1 MNASKIYVLVID
13 AIILS
18 LCIFASTLAVN
29 AADYTLGIYGNA
41 NLDVTINEQDV
52 AYVQDVIKGTEA
64 PTNLTDANYDGKI
77 DENDIAQIR
86 QIINGTEKEITI
98 LDWANR
104 AVTTKEP
111 VNSIVVCGSDP
122 AVALRILGV
131 MDRVIGVSEFSQ
143 STKTFSHVF
152 LPEFK
157 DLPTVAN
164 GEVDYEAVLSLKP
177 DVFISDV
184 YVIPEGDEK
193 KLSGI
198 PVLKFDLYRAR
209 TIFNQMKTLGYVLG
223 AEERAQEYIDF
234 VEPILKEIREKTE
247 SLPSDKKTRVYLE
260 AQRDYITHTK
270 MGAAGYQ
277 IELAGGQNIAADMI
291 GGATG
296 WLEVDPEWIL
306 TENPDI
312 IVKMAGWNRDNTTA
326 GYETDDFTSMKAL
339 RDYILNRPELAKV
352 KAIEDGNVEILSYDI
367 TYTPDYVISVA
378 YLAKLFYPELF
389 KDLDPVAIHQEY
401 LNTFHKGLGWD
412 VKKNGTFVYPP
423 IAN

>member
-1 MNASKIYVLVID
+1 
-13 AIILS
+13 
-18 LCIFASTLAVN
+18 
-29 AADYTLGIYGNA
+29 
-41 NLDVTINEQDV
+41 
-52 AYVQDVIKGTEA
+52 
-64 PTNLTDANYDGKI
+64 
-77 DENDIAQIR
+77 
-86 QIINGTEKEITI
+86 
-98 LDWANR
+98 
-104 AVTTKEP
+104 
-111 VNSIVVCGSDP
+111 
-122 AVALRILGV
+122 
-131 MDRVIGVSEFSQ
+131 
-143 STKTFSHVF
+143 
-152 LPEFK
+152 
-157 DLPTVAN
+157 
-164 GEVDYEAVLSLKP
+164 
-177 DVFISDV
+177 
-184 YVIPEGDEK
+184 
-193 KLSGI
+193 
-198 PVLKFDLYRAR
+198 
-209 TIFNQMKTLGYVLG
+209 
-223 AEERAQEYIDF
+223 
-234 VEPILKEIREKTE
+234 
-247 SLPSDKKTRVYLE
+247 
-260 AQRDYITHTK
+260 

-339 RDYILNRPELAKV
+339 RDYILNRPELAEV

-378 YLAKLFYPELF
+378 YLTKLFYPELF

>member
-1 MNASKIYVLVID
+1 MNKSRTIRPLLCGLLLLVLATNTI
-13 AIILS
+13 A
-18 LCIFASTLAVN
+18 AST
-29 AADYTLGIYGNA
+29 ADFTLSVFGNA
-41 NLDVTINEQDV
+41 NLDDTIDEQDV
-52 AYVQDVIKGTEA
+52 AYVQEVIKGAKA
-64 PTNLTDANYDGKI
+64 PTNLTDANHDGNI
-77 DENDIAQIR
+77 DEKDITQIR
-86 QIINGTEKEITI
+86 QIINGTEEEITI

-104 AVTTKEP
+104 AVTVKEP
-111 VNSIVVCGSDP
+111 VKSIVICGSDP
-122 AVALRILGV
+122 AVALRILGA
-131 MDRVIGVSEFSQ
+131 MDRVIGVSKFSQ
-143 STKTFSHVF
+143 STKTYSQVF

-234 VEPILKEIREKTE
+234 VEPILKEIRNKTE
-247 SLPSDKKTRVYLE
+247 AIASDKKTRVYLE
-260 AQRDYITHTK
+260 AQGDYVTHTK

-326 GYETDDFTSMKAL
+326 GYETDDFKSMKAL
-339 RDYILNRPELAKV
+339 RDSILNRSELAKV
-352 KAIEDGNVEILSYDI
+352 KAIENGKVEILAYDI
-367 TYTPDYVISVA
+367 TYNPDYVISVV

-389 KDLDPVAIHQEY
+389 RDLDPVAIHQEY
-401 LNTFHKGLGWD
+401 LDKFHKSLGWD
-412 VKKNGTFVYPP
+412 VRKHGTFVYPP